1 MAKINFFGFG
11 FLLLKVGGG
20 AQKKLPWPCFELL
33 NFVLGIL
40 GMAESKFFSLGLLFS
55 MSKVGD

>member
-1 MAKINFFGFG
+1 LVLVSYF
-11 FLLLKVGGG
+11 LKVGGG

-40 GMAESKFFSLGLLFS
+40 GMAESNFFSLGLLFS